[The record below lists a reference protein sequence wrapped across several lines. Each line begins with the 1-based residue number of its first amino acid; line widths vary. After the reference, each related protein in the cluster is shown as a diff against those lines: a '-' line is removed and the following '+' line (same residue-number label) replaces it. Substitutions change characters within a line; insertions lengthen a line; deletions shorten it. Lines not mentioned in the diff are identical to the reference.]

1 MAREENQVGIED
13 AYRLVSEVLEGAVR
27 ETLASPG
34 PEPARFAVT
43 QLTAVDDGLP
53 EDATPPGWSLA
64 FLVLADWYDAA
75 GTVLADTDD
84 RAEQALAWI
93 TDTMGRR
100 FAARARYTIT
110 PLVDPA
116 NARETSLYVEAL
128 GDDFLPTMVWTVAGL
143 VATFPADDPDEIWPR
158 TRADEARTETHTE
171 TRTES

>member
-1 MAREENQVGIED
+1 MASKENQVGIED

-34 PEPARFAVT
+34 PEPARFAVRE
-43 QLTAVDDGLP
+43 LTAVDDGLP

-75 GTVLADTDD
+75 RTALADTDD
-84 RAEQALAWI
+84 RADRALAWI
-93 TDTMGRR
+93 AENMGKR
-100 FAARARYTIT
+100 FAARARYTVT

-143 VATFPADDPDEIWPR
+143 VAAFPADDPAEIWPR
-158 TRADEARTETHTE
+158 IRADEARTGT
-171 TRTES
+171 